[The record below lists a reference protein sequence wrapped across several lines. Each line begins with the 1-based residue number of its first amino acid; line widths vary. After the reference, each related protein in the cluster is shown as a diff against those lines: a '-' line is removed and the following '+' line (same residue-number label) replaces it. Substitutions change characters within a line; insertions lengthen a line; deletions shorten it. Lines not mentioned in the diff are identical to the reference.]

1 MISGLGSALTALEA
15 YRRKLGVTANNIANV
30 NTDGFKKSRATTVE
44 NQHGGV
50 RLNVSQVNTP
60 GAPRIPWPPGSGP
73 ITERSNVDLTQELPD
88 LLISQRSFEA
98 NLATIRTADDMLGE
112 LLDIKA

>member
-1 MISGLGSALTALEA
+1 MISGIGRALTALGA
-15 YRRKLGVTANNIANV
+15 YRQKLGVTANNIANLD
-30 NTDGFKKSRATTVE
+30 TDGFKKSRATTVE

-50 RLNVSQVNTP
+50 RLSVSQVNTP

-98 NLATIRTADDMLGE
+98 NLVTFRTADDMLGE